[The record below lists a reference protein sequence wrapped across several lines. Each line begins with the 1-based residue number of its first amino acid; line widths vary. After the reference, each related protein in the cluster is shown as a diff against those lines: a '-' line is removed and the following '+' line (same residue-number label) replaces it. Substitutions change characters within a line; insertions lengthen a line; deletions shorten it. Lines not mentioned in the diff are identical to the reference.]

1 MYTEITSPNIKLQ
14 ATKKIPL
21 FKSFTNSEREKLISS
36 LILREYEKGS
46 AILLSSESNRDIMF
60 IADGTVD
67 VKLVAPNGREVIVA
81 RLNTGEFFGE
91 IALLTGSSRTADV
104 NAVED
109 TMILILRASDFE
121 SLLNNIPGLSHSLL
135 VHLAYRVAAAS
146 NRIADLALYDVYY
159 RVYRTLKS
167 LAKKDPKSNA
177 LIVNER
183 PTHKELASMVG
194 TSREMVTRAL
204 TKLQEDGVILLDD
217 KQVTI
222 LSGVSY
228 E

>member
-14 ATKKIPL
+14 AIKKIPL
-21 FKSFTNSEREKLISS
+21 FKDLTDTNRETLISS
-36 LILREYEKGS
+36 LILREYKKGS
-46 AILLSSESNRDIMF
+46 AILQSSDSSKDIMF
-60 IADGTVD
+60 VADGTVD
-67 VKLVAPNGREVIVA
+67 VKLVGPNGREVIVA

-104 NAVED
+104 NTVED

-135 VHLAYRVAAAS
+135 VHLANRVAAAS

-167 LAKKDPKSNA
+167 LAKKDAKSNE
-177 LIVNER
+177 LKILER